1 MAQHASVLQR
11 QSLTPDPQLARFF
24 GVRKDYE
31 QAVLFLPRFTGTV
44 KLDSQGSGGVSL
56 RYPGHTFSDRDTRAA
71 FYVQALLG
79 SVFDPSRIRIENA
92 SGTDSSHIDALG
104 AKTVFLFGS
113 RSNPLTQWALANRA
127 PAGFLEL
134 KYGPSWTICA
144 RDGQSFSAPD
154 PSQVNESDYRAH
166 PDYGVLARFF
176 DPHAEMSFFVL
187 AGLGGR
193 ATEGCGHYLAAN
205 WLTLSEEFAEED
217 FAVILKFSPPVE
229 PGNYERVAHYSLKAR
244 KADEAEQMA

>member
-1 MAQHASVLQR
+1 MR
-11 QSLTPDPQLARFF
+11 QD
-24 GVRKDYE
+24 KDDE
-31 QAVLFLPRFTGTV
+31 QAVVFLPRFTGTV
-44 KLDSQGSGGVSL
+44 KLDSQGNRGVSL

-134 KYGPSWTICA
+134 KYDQNWTIRA
-144 RDGQSFSAPD
+144 QNGQSFSAPD
-154 PSQVNESDYRAH
+154 PSQMNEHDYRSH

-176 DPHAEMSFFVL
+176 DPHAKRTFFIL

-205 WLTLSEEFAEED
+205 WLSLSEEFAERD
-217 FAVILKFSPPVE
+217 FAAILKFAPPVE
-229 PGNYERVAHYSLKAR
+229 PSNYERIAQYSKETR
-244 KADEAEQMA
+244 KADEAEAMA